1 MIFVLCTRNQ
11 YGELYQG
18 EAYKHIKLED
28 HTDLAGY
35 AGINVYIHDG
45 WYEDYNSEVVNYLEE
60 QLVALADFGYIKL
73 SYVDTEGHIDKYFP
87 HEIAPTEDSQAVS
100 GPTLYPSTPE
110 GEKSS
115 QSLTEEERMA
125 LIEQEDGCSSGACA
139 I

>member
-11 YGELYQG
+11 YEELYQG

-35 AGINVYIHDG
+35 AGINVYIHDE
-45 WYEDYNSEVVNYLEE
+45 WYKDYTSDIVNYLEE

-73 SYVDTEGHIDKYFP
+73 SYVDSEGHTDKYSP
-87 HEIAPTEDSQAVS
+87 QEMATYEDSQAVS
-100 GPTLYPSTPE
+100 GPTQYPSTPE

>member
-11 YGELYQG
+11 YEKLYQK
-18 EAYKHIKLED
+18 EAYKYIKLED

-35 AGINVYIHDG
+35 AEINVYIHDE
-45 WYEDYNSEVVNYLEE
+45 WYNDYNSDIVNYLEE

-73 SYVDTEGHIDKYFP
+73 SYIDTEGHIDKYFP
-87 HEIAPTEDSQAVS
+87 PEIAPTEDSGEVLGSTQ
-100 GPTLYPSTPE
+100 YPSTTQ

-125 LIEQEDGCSSGACA
+125 LLDTEDGCGGACS